1 MKIKRSATA
10 HWIGT
15 GKEGQGTLSTPSQ
28 VLENTRYG
36 FQSRFADGPGTNPEE
51 LLGAAHAG
59 CFSMKLAFNLEG
71 AGFTA
76 QSIQTTSAVI
86 LEDGAIKDIEL
97 STEVKAEGL
106 DDAQFQKLAEDAKA
120 NCPVSKLFNANM
132 TLKAVLL

>member
-10 HWIGT
+10 HWVGS
-15 GKEGQGTLSTPSQ
+15 GKEGQGNLSTPSK

-59 CFSMKLAFNLEG
+59 CFSMKLAFNLQG

-76 QSIQTTSAVI
+76 ESIQTTSTVI
-86 LEDGAIKDIEL
+86 LEAGTITTVDID
-97 STEVKAEGL
+97 TEVKAKGL
-106 DDAQFQKLAEDAKA
+106 DDAKLQELAADAKA

>member
-1 MKIKRSATA
+1 
-10 HWIGT
+10 
-15 GKEGQGTLSTPSQ
+15 
-28 VLENTRYG
+28 
-36 FQSRFADGPGTNPEE
+36 
-51 LLGAAHAG
+51 
-59 CFSMKLAFNLEG
+59 MKLAFNLEG